1 MHLLVNLVTLP
12 SDIWAYLAI
21 DIVLAII
28 LLFMMRLLSGRMAS
42 VSTSD
47 ELCAQDNF
55 AFGISVA
62 GRMLALCI
70 VLSAAAESS
79 EESGYLVSALSM
91 LMYGLVGILLIKIGR
106 IAHDKIILNRL
117 DKEKLIRDRNTSI
130 ALVDAASSVAT
141 ALIIR
146 SVMLWVEGSDAN
158 ALFAILSGFVVTQ
171 AILLATTRIYERR
184 FKDNNQSGTFQKSL
198 TKGQMALAVQHSGHL
213 LGTALVVSG
222 SSSLLI
228 YSPVAYVSN
237 LTGWLVVGLVMAIL
251 LAILVTIARKLVL
264 AGLDVVQEIDQQH
277 NVGVASIELVM
288 SVGIAL
294 ILLGL
299 IA

>member
-1 MHLLVNLVTLP
+1 MHLLVNLISLS
-12 SDIWAYLAI
+12 SDIWVYLTI
-21 DIVLAII
+21 DIVLAIV

-79 EESGYLVSALSM
+79 DKSGYLVSALSM

-106 IAHDKIILNRL
+106 VAHDKIILHRL
-117 DKEKLIRDRNTSI
+117 DKEKLIRNRNTSI
-130 ALVDAASSVAT
+130 ALVDSASSIAT

-184 FKDNNQSGTFQKSL
+184 FKENNQSGTFQKSL
-198 TKGQMALAVQHSGHL
+198 TKGQLALAIQHSGHL
-213 LGTALVVSG
+213 LGTALVVTG

-228 YSPVAYVSN
+228 YSPVGYVSN
-237 LTGWLVVGLVMAIL
+237 LTGWLIVGLVMAL
-251 LAILVTIARKLVL
+251 MLAILVTIARKLVL